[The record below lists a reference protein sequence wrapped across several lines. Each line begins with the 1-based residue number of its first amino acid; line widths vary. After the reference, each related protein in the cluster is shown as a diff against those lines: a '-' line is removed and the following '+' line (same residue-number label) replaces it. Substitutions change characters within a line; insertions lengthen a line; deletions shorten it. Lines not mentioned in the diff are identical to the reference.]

1 MSPHN
6 DLLARFITRYAIM
19 VASLVVLT
27 IPMGYFIN
35 TYIDTGNAL
44 AFKAEVKSN
53 VLNDLISDSPDTWMY
68 AENRINGLIS
78 REPVILKSEFVEV
91 FDAKNSLITTHGF
104 APAAPR
110 MIRSVP
116 LFDSGQIVGRVSI
129 THSIRDIFIMTL
141 VSLLFSLLLG
151 TMILLVLRHLPL
163 RALNKLSD
171 ELFIEKERA
180 ETTLHS
186 IADAVI
192 TTDAEQRILYVNPIT
207 ETMLGITQRQLLGR
221 RVPDVIRLFTGK
233 NKTSASSTLERAL
246 IEKRIA
252 SCDGHSVLAV
262 AENKKLPIEERA
274 SPIFD
279 QQGNLTGGVLCLRD
293 VSVAREYLQRR
304 SWEATHDLLTSLTNR
319 REFENLIH
327 VALNE
332 AKKHQRRY
340 SVCYM
345 DLDRFKVV
353 NDSSGHAAGDEL
365 LIQLTQ
371 LIKPMVRDA
380 DAFARLGGDEF
391 GLLLND
397 CDLESAQLIANDIL
411 AAVTEFQ
418 FSWDGMLHKVGISIG
433 LTTITQDKL
442 SVSEVLGEADS
453 ACYWAKEQG
462 RNRVCVYLASDMDLA
477 ARRSETG
484 WVARITAA
492 LNDNRF
498 VLYHQTYRTLTETTN
513 DCLHLEVLL
522 RMVGDNGEIIA
533 PGRFL
538 PAAERYNLTPDID
551 RWVINKVFSEF
562 LNLTTVHFTSAL
574 MVNINL
580 SGDSLNSPHLL
591 EFIKNRIQTYNVN
604 PKSICFEVTETAAV
618 KNMKSAVEFI
628 NACKELG
635 IKFALDDFGTGTSS
649 FAYLRDLPVDYL
661 KIDGNFIRNL
671 EHNAVDKAMTESI
684 NRIGHLMGKITVAE
698 FAENDNTIDLLREMG
713 VDFAQGY
720 GVCMPKPLFPSQ
732 QLKPAQVHED
742 CKSL

>member
-6 DLLARFITRYAIM
+6 DLLTRFITRYAMMI
-19 VASLVVLT
+19 ATLVVLT
-27 IPMGYFIN
+27 IPLGYFIN
-35 TYIDTGNAL
+35 TYIDTGKAL
-44 AFKAEVKSN
+44 EFKAQIKSN
-53 VLNDLISDSPDTWMY
+53 ILNDLISDSPETWMY

-78 REPVILKSEFVEV
+78 REPVILTSEFVEV
-91 FDAKNSLITTHGF
+91 FNAKNSLITTHGM
-104 APAAPR
+104 PPSRPR
-110 MIRSVP
+110 MVRSVP
-116 LFDSGQIVGRVSI
+116 LFDSGQIVGRISI
-129 THSIRDIFIMTL
+129 THSISDIFIMTL
-141 VSLLFSLLLG
+141 MSFLFSLLLG
-151 TMILLVLRHLPL
+151 SMILLVLRHLPL

-180 ETTLHS
+180 EITLHF

-192 TTDAEQRILYVNPIT
+192 TTDIEQRILYVNPIT
-207 ETMLGITQRQLLGR
+207 ETMLGLTQKQLLGQ
-221 RVPDVIRLFTGK
+221 RVPDVIRLL
-233 NKTSASSTLERAL
+233 TSSNNEPTMGTLEKAL
-246 IEKRIA
+246 TEQRIT
-252 SCDGHSVLAV
+252 SCEGQSVLAI
-262 AENKKLPIEERA
+262 AGKKKLPVEERA

-279 QQGNLTGGVLCLRD
+279 QHGNLTGGVLCLRD
-293 VSVAREYLQRR
+293 VSVAREYVQRR
-304 SWEATHDLLTSLTNR
+304 SWEATHDSLTGLTNR
-319 REFENLIH
+319 REFENYIH
-327 VALNE
+327 VAINN
-332 AKKHQRRY
+332 AKMNHRHY
-340 SVCYM
+340 AVCYM

-371 LIKPMVRDA
+371 LIKSMVRDS
-380 DAFARLGGDEF
+380 DVFARLGGDEF

-397 CDLESAQLIANDIL
+397 CNLESAQIIANEIL
-411 AAVTEFQ
+411 AAVRDFQ
-418 FSWDGMLHKVGISIG
+418 FSWDGVLHKVGISIG
-433 LTTITQDKL
+433 LTSITLDKL
-442 SVSEVLGEADS
+442 NVSEVLGEADS

-462 RNRVCVYLASDMDLA
+462 RNRVCIYLASDTDLA

-492 LNDNRF
+492 LKDNRF
-498 VLYHQTYRTLTETTN
+498 VLYHQTYRTLTDETN
-513 DCLHLEVLL
+513 HCLHLEVLL
-522 RMVGDNGEIIA
+522 RMLDDDGEIIA
-533 PGRFL
+533 PGSFL

-562 LNLTTVHFTSAL
+562 SNLTTVHFTTDL
-574 MVNINL
+574 MININI
-580 SGDSLNSPHLL
+580 SGDSLNSPNLL
-591 EFIKNRIQTYNVN
+591 EFIESRIQTYKVN

-628 NACKELG
+628 NACKDLG

-698 FAENDNTIDLLREMG
+698 FAENDNTIELLREMG

-720 GVCMPKPLFPSQ
+720 GVCIPKPLLPEKDIEKAP
-732 QLKPAQVHED
+732 LH
-742 CKSL
+742 